1 MTPLQK
7 LKNQRPFK
15 FTIIC
20 KKTGDI
26 REQNHEPHLCELQT
40 WEGEGDAKKLVQT
53 KLCFIDTR
61 YEAKLRLWKYQMK
74 KLGYTFERIKPNLPL
89 P

>member
-20 KKTGDI
+20 KKTGAI
-26 REQNHEPHLCELQT
+26 SEQNHEPLLCDLQT
-40 WEGEGDAKKLVQT
+40 WEGEGDTKKLVQT
-53 KLCFIDTR
+53 KLCLIETR
-61 YEAKLRLWKYQMK
+61 YEAKLRLWEYKMEK
-74 KLGYTFERIKPNLPL
+74 HGYTFQKVKPNLPL